1 MHIIQKSNI
10 LNIKK
15 GKLPGSVMPVSGNS
29 ATLDVTK
36 PLLWAVFPTPP
47 PPTKTVK
54 DVNVAK
60 EQKQKANKK
69 ENAS

>member
-1 MHIIQKSNI
+1 
-10 LNIKK
+10 
-15 GKLPGSVMPVSGNS
+15 MPVSGNS